1 MKKNFFIV
9 LGLISIALLTVAC
22 SNPAKMAKIA
32 SMVSTE
38 CSPEVL
44 EVVAGKIDATY
55 SINFPEK
62 FFVKKAVVEITPVLV
77 YNGVE
82 VNAPVQSLQGESVL
96 ENNKVVPYA
105 NGGKI
110 SNSVSFKYVPG
121 MEKAQLEL
129 KVKIRDASKPNGK
142 VYTIAQPIKIAD
154 GTNCTYM
161 LVNTD
166 VINSAIV
173 NDTEGVAN
181 TAIAKNNKALSNAG
195 GPTYAKDNYQSITNE
210 TKEAQIKY
218 VINQSEVRKNQLT
231 TSEIK
236 AFEKFLKE
244 IEKDSKKSLKSN
256 DIVAYASP
264 DGSWE
269 RNNELSQD
277 RAKTAQTAFTKTIGK
292 NNNAPVNV
300 SQIAEDWDGFRELVA
315 NSNIQDKELILRVLS
330 MYSDPAVREREIK
343 NMSSVFTSLKDKI
356 LPELRRARFIANVEV
371 QNKTDKE
378 LVEIVNNNNY
388 NLDEESLLHAATLVN
403 SSEKRV
409 EIYKAAAKANK
420 SDRSYNNLAVEYLKA
435 GKTSQAKEA
444 LSQIAK
450 KEDNYYNNMGIA
462 ELQDKNYE
470 AALNNFSKSSLKEA
484 KVNSAIPYIITGQYQ
499 KAVQALNGSNTYN
512 EALANILTHNESKAN
527 SILTANTPEQAYL
540 RAIIAARKG
549 DNSKAKAE
557 LSKASEN
564 NKLAQRSK
572 NDIEFAKL

>member
-1 MKKNFFIV
+1 MKKNFLNV

-277 RAKTAQTAFTKTIGK
+277 RAKTAKNAFSKTIGK
-292 NNNAPVNV
+292 NKDAP
-300 SQIAEDWDGFRELVA
+300 
-315 NSNIQDKELILRVLS
+315 
-330 MYSDPAVREREIK
+330 VREREIK
-343 NMSSVFTSLKDKI
+343 NMSSVFTSLKDKV
-356 LPELRRARFIANVEV
+356 LPELRRARFIANLEV
-371 QNKTDKE
+371 KNRTDQE
-378 LVEIVNNNNY
+378 LLEIVNGGNY
-388 NLDEESLLHAATLVN
+388 DLDEESLLHAATLVQ
-403 SSEKRV
+403 STDGRIQ
-409 EIYKAAAKANK
+409 IYKEAAKTHK
-420 SDRSYNNLAVEYLKA
+420 SDRAYNNLAVEYLKQ

-444 LSQIAK
+444 LSQIAQK
-450 KEDNYYNNMGIA
+450 DDNYYNNMGIA
-462 ELQDKNYE
+462 YLQEKNYE
-470 AALNNFSKSSLKEA
+470 TAIQNFSKSNLKEA
-484 KVNSAIPYIITGQYQ
+484 KVNSGIPYILTGQYQ
-499 KAVQALNGSNTYN
+499 KAVQALNGSNSYN
-512 EALANILTHNESKAN
+512 EALANILTHNESKA
-527 SILTANTPEQAYL
+527 SGILTENSPEQAYL
-540 RAIIAARKG
+540 RAIIAARQG
-549 DNSKAKAE
+549 NNSKSKTE
-557 LSKASEN
+557 LNKASEN
-564 NKLAQRSK
+564 SSLAQRSK